1 MNIKE
6 CLEWGYD
13 KLKNFDNYRNICIY
27 ILAEILNKDN
37 VYIKVHYL
45 DEVEEENFK
54 RFIQSIQSFLN
65 GKPIQYI
72 NNKAYFMGLEFYVD
86 ENVLIPRC
94 DTEILVEEVIN
105 IIKKNNI
112 VKVLDLCT
120 GSGAIAISL
129 KKYMKDI
136 VVTASDVSN
145 NALSVAKKNAEKI
158 GVDIKFIESDLF
170 NNINEKFDL
179 IVSNP
184 PYIKKDV
191 IPELDI
197 QVRNEP
203 IIALDGG
210 EDGLKFYK
218 KIIKNSKKFLN
229 KNGFLCFEIG
239 FDQKKDVTDILM
251 QNGYIN
257 VYSKKDYGKNDRIIV
272 CNYNGG

>member
-72 NNKAYFMGLEFYVD
+72 NSKAYFMGLEFYVD

-218 KIIKNSKKFLN
+218 KIIKDSKKFLN